1 MARPVTRPQ
10 IWAAL
15 KDQRLVPADVTPKR
29 DIGRWVDGELW
40 YSVCVH
46 KRHDE
51 LNAQVWVGVADF
63 LESLGTYGRMGV
75 DVRIGEDWVPWPV
88 DAEDVQQLITM
99 RYAPALAAVTSP
111 SDILDALEAGVLER
125 DGIRIG
131 KQYAGRPANI
141 VSAVILADHL
151 GEHERAEANRA
162 AARELK
168 GVPSPW
174 PGQDGDQ
181 WHSAQGWARSYGRA
195 MGRPVRL

>member
-1 MARPVTRPQ
+1 MARPGKSAAD
-10 IWAAL
+10 WAAL

-75 DVRIGEDWVPWPV
+75 DVRIGEDWEAVARRRRGRAAADRPG
-88 DAEDVQQLITM
+88 
-99 RYAPALAAVTSP
+99 YAPALAAVTSP
-111 SDILDALEAGVLER
+111 YDILDAVEAGVLER

-141 VSAVILADHL
+141 VSA
-151 GEHERAEANRA
+151 
-162 AARELK
+162 
-168 GVPSPW
+168 
-174 PGQDGDQ
+174 GDP
-181 WHSAQGWARSYGRA
+181 
-195 MGRPVRL
+195 GRPPRRA